1 MADTDLELV
10 RELEPD
16 REGVSLTEDV
26 GDKDL
31 LSVGDLVM
39 LGVRVRVR
47 LMDGR
52 SLPVAD
58 GSEVSL
64 GELVVDSVG
73 VRDREEYSDG
83 VMDTVTEMEAVLL
96 GVLDWV
102 REMVGVMVGVAV
114 RDAER
119 VGVSGF
125 HTITH
130 TGPTGKLAGSQTA
143 NTHLTNPSTHVVPR
157 AMSV

>member
-1 MADTDLELV
+1 VGLTTGVLVADTDLELV

-26 GDKDL
+26 EDKDL

-52 SLPVAD
+52 SLPVAE

-130 TGPTGKLAGSQTA
+130 TRPTGKRALRQP
-143 NTHLTNPSTHVVPR
+143 THT
-157 AMSV
+157 